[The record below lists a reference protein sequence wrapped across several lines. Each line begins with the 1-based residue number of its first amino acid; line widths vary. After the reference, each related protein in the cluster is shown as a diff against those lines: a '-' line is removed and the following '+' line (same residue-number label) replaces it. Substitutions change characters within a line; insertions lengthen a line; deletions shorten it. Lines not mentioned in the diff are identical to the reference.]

1 MRMSQKWILA
11 FVVAFLGCAGALPA
25 VGQECAR
32 LTDGH
37 RSLVPRPDSAPHG
50 PVCREPSA
58 VSPAEFKLP
67 AEEEPVPSESVC
79 NCDSDSDCKA
89 ICGDRGGSCQ
99 ALLACPVPPYKHK
112 GTCACNH

>member
-1 MRMSQKWILA
+1 MRMRQKWILA
-11 FVVAFLGCAGALPA
+11 FVVVAFLGCAGALPA

-37 RSLVPRPDSAPHG
+37 RSLVPRPDSAPQG
-50 PVCREPSA
+50 PVCREPDPVSLA
-58 VSPAEFKLP
+58 VFKTVDG
-67 AEEEPVPSESVC
+67 EPVPSESVC

-99 ALLACPVPPYKHK
+99 ALLACPVPPYRHK
-112 GTCACNH
+112 G